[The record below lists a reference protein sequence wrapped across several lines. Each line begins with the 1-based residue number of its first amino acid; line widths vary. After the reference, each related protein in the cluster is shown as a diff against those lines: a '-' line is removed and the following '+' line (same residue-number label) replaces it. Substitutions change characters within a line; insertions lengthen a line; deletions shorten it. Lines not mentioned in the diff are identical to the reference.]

1 MLKDST
7 GAQRAYGV
15 YRGIVVDNKDPQN
28 NGRIRIKVPQ
38 LFHEEPTEWA
48 WPSFSATGR
57 QKAPT
62 VGQGVWV
69 MFEGGD
75 VAFPIWVGVFGKN
88 QGPGNNLLLRQL
100 AAGESLSGITSYIIT
115 AHNADGSIEV
125 DVTASMLAMAHTIA
139 TQQSQIASLSSRITA
154 LGG

>member
-1 MLKDST
+1 MFKDGT

-15 YRGIVVDNKDPQN
+15 YRGIVTDNKDPQN
-28 NGRIRIKVPQ
+28 NGRIKVKVPQ

-57 QKAPT
+57 QKPPA

-75 VAFPIWVGVFGKN
+75 VAFPLWVGVFGKN

-100 AAGESLSGITSYIIT
+100 GAGESLSGITNYIIT
-115 AHNADGSIEV
+115 VRNSDGSVEV
-125 DVTASMLAMAHTIA
+125 DVMASLLAMAHKIVA
-139 TQQSQIASLSSRITA
+139 QQAQINSLNSRVSA
-154 LGG
+154 LEA